1 VRSYERSA
9 DGISSL
15 FRLTLGNKSLS
26 QGLTSKKQEMGEE
39 NSSPDAIPKKI
50 HNKKLQV
57 KWLKVKALSSSPTM
71 ANKQKPNGGT

>member
-1 VRSYERSA
+1 
-9 DGISSL
+9 
-15 FRLTLGNKSLS
+15 
-26 QGLTSKKQEMGEE
+26 MGEE